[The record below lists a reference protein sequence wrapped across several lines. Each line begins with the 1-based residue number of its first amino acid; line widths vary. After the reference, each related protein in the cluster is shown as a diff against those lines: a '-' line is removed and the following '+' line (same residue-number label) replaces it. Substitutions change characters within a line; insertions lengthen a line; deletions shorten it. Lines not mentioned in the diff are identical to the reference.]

1 MSLGFKNFFI
11 LNTSFT
17 LLIVGS
23 SFFFEYF
30 YKLTPCKICLI
41 QRNMWICLL
50 ISFLLA
56 IFQIPNKKIISIIS
70 SIILFLLSLTALYHS
85 LIEHGLIKNL
95 LSCSTSSGLEATSV
109 EELSNILL
117 NTENNDCSFPK
128 FSFYGITLSNLSFM
142 ASLILLL
149 FNLQVTKKILFNNYE
164 S

>member
-1 MSLGFKNFFI
+1 MSLSFKNFFI
-11 LNTSFT
+11 LNTSFAF
-17 LLIVGS
+17 LIVGS

-41 QRNMWICLL
+41 QRNMWICVL

-85 LIEHGLIKNL
+85 LIEYGLIKNL
-95 LSCSTSSGLEATSV
+95 LSCSTSSGLEATSI